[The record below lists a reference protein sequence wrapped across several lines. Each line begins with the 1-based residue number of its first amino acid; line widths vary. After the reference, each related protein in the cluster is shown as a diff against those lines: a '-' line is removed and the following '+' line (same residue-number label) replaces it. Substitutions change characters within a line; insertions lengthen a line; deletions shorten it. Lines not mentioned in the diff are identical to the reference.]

1 MSNEEKKEIKELYTK
16 YAKQGL
22 IDCKNMTEEEE
33 SEYSKQK
40 EKELKKELEK
50 IRKKYST

>member
-1 MSNEEKKEIKELYTK
+1 MNDEEKKEIKELYTK

-22 IDCKNMTEEEE
+22 IDCKNMTEKEEF
-33 SEYSKQK
+33 EYSKQK